1 MPDREKRTLVEED
14 NPVLS
19 VREQCALLQ
28 LSRSCLYYRRK
39 RNDTNDLVVMDKIDK
54 IYTDFPY
61 YGSRKI
67 TKALQREGLVVN
79 RKRVLR
85 LMNLMGIEAI
95 FPKKSLSLNGKAH
108 PVYPYL
114 LRGVNVARPNQA
126 WGIDITYVKL
136 ATGFVYLTAVLDW
149 YSRYVVAFEIG
160 LTLSSDFCLR
170 AIVNSLAMAKPEII
184 NSDQGVQFTSHEYI
198 DLLESNRIK
207 ISMDHKGR
215 CFDNIFTERLWR
227 TVKYEEVYL
236 KSYESPRQAKESLKA
251 YFYRYNY
258 QRLHQ
263 ALDYKTPAEIYY
275 QKS

>member
-1 MPDREKRTLVEED
+1 
-14 NPVLS
+14 
-19 VREQCALLQ
+19 
-28 LSRSCLYYRRK
+28 
-39 RNDTNDLVVMDKIDK
+39 MDKIDE

-67 TKALQREGLVVN
+67 TKALKREGFMVN

-85 LMNLMGIEAI
+85 LMNLMEIEAI
-95 FPKKSLSLNGKAH
+95 FPKKSLSLNGRFH

-114 LRGVNVARPNQA
+114 LKNTKMVRPNQV
-126 WGIDITYVKL
+126 WGIDITYLKL
-136 ATGFVYLTAVLDW
+136 ANGFVYLTAVLDW
-149 YSRYVVAFEIG
+149 YSRYVLAFEIG
-160 LTLSSDFCLR
+160 LTLNSDFCLEV
-170 AIVNSLAMAKPEII
+170 ITKSLSMAKPEII
-184 NSDQGVQFTSHEYI
+184 NSDQGTQFTSADYI
-198 DLLESNRIK
+198 NLLITNGIQ

-236 KSYESPRQAKESLKA
+236 KSYESPKEAKESLKE

-258 QRLHQ
+258 RRLHQ
-263 ALDYKTPAEIYY
+263 SLDYKTPAEIYF

>member
-1 MPDREKRTLVEED
+1 
-14 NPVLS
+14 
-19 VREQCALLQ
+19 
-28 LSRSCLYYRRK
+28 
-39 RNDTNDLVVMDKIDK
+39 MDKIDK